1 MDSNRKFQHLLIK
14 VGMVYAVIS
23 IGLYF
28 LFSAMLTNH
37 AYDDMSKDEI
47 RHISEMVFE
56 SMYTA
61 MLAGS
66 GKEGIEDAARRM
78 NQTGPG
84 MLISVIRGQTVAEL
98 FGDNETDNLRRK
110 NDLAIIDV
118 FKNKDEKMFRKDD
131 RIRYL
136 YPATFRDA
144 CQQCHTNSSPG
155 QVAAVVEI
163 IYPIQNLKVATDYVN
178 NLMLVYFIS
187 TFVVLIG
194 FLSWKYRQD

>member
-1 MDSNRKFQHLLIK
+1 MIK
-14 VGMVYAVIS
+14 VGLAYAVIS

-66 GKEGIEDAARRM
+66 GKQGIEDAAQRM

-84 MLISVIRGQTVAEL
+84 MLISVVRGQTAADL
-98 FGDNETDNLRRK
+98 FGDHEADNLRRK

-118 FKNKDEKMFRKDD
+118 FKSKQEKMFRKDD

-136 YPATFRDA
+136 YPATFREA
-144 CQQCHTNSSPG
+144 CQKCHTNSSPG
-155 QVAAVVEI
+155 EVAAVVEI
-163 IYPIQNLKVATDYVN
+163 IYPIQNLKVATSYVN
-178 NLMLVYFIS
+178 KLMLVYFIS

-194 FLSWKYRQD
+194 VLSWKYRQD

>member
-14 VGMVYAVIS
+14 VGLAYAVIS

-84 MLISVIRGQTVAEL
+84 MLISVIRGQTVADL

-118 FKNKDEKMFRKDD
+118 FKSKQEKMFRKDD

-136 YPATFRDA
+136 YPAAFRDA

-155 QVAAVVEI
+155 QIAAVVEI
-163 IYPIQNLKVATDYVN
+163 IYPIQNLKVSTDYVDK
-178 NLMLVYFIS
+178 LMLVYFIAS
-187 TFVVLIG
+187 FIVLIG
-194 FLSWKYRQD
+194 FLSWKYRQV